1 MKNTR
6 HLPGVFLVQSSFQDP
21 LPYEMPHSIVAAVDL
36 GSNSFRLQV
45 SRVVG
50 GQPYTLDSIKETVR
64 LAAGLQ
70 PDKTL
75 SATSQRR
82 ALDCL
87 ERFGE
92 RLRGVPPEAVRAV
105 GTNTLRVARNA
116 ARFLEQ
122 AEAALGV
129 PIEVIAGHE
138 EARLIFNGVVHSLP
152 RASGRRLVVDIGGGS
167 TEFIIGRGFKPQ
179 LMESLYMGCVS
190 HTARFFP
197 EGRVSAKSFRA
208 AELAAATEL
217 QVLTRKFR
225 AGHWDPAAGSSGTAR
240 ALSELLEQNG
250 FAGQGITAAGLDFL
264 RMRLTDAGDVRHLD
278 LPGLRADRAPV
289 LPGGL
294 AIMCSVFRELGV
306 REMQT
311 TDSGLR
317 EGVLY
322 EMLGRLEHKDVRAA
336 TVRAFV
342 QRYGAD
348 ARQARRVEKLCLGL
362 FRQAAQ
368 PECYRQY
375 ADYLAWAATLH
386 EIGMSIAHGGY
397 HRHSAYI
404 IDNADMPGFSKPE
417 QAMVGGLLQAH
428 RGRLTKVAERITG
441 RDGWLMVL
449 CLRLAVLIHRD
460 RSDIAAPRLR
470 LALQRQGF
478 TLDIGAAWLSR
489 NALTQANLEAEMRH
503 WQTLGLSFQVRGVK
517 SADLPRS

>member
-1 MKNTR
+1 M
-6 HLPGVFLVQSSFQDP
+6 L
-21 LPYEMPHSIVAAVDL
+21 HSIVAAVDL

-50 GQPYTLDSIKETVR
+50 GQAYTLDSLKETVR

-75 SATSQRR
+75 SAASQRR
-82 ALDCL
+82 ALECL
-87 ERFGE
+87 KRFGE
-92 RLRGVPPEAVRAV
+92 RLRGLPPEAVRAV
-105 GTNTLRVARNA
+105 GTNTLRVAKNA
-116 ARFLEQ
+116 SRFLAQ
-122 AEAALGV
+122 AEVALGV
-129 PIEVIAGHE
+129 PIEIIAGHE

-152 RASGRRLVVDIGGGS
+152 RAAGRRLVVDIGGGS
-167 TEFIIGRGFKPQ
+167 TEFIIGRGSKPQ
-179 LMESLYMGCVS
+179 IMESLYMGCVS

-197 EGRVSAKSFRA
+197 DGRVSAKSFRA

-225 AGHWDPAAGSSGTAR
+225 AGHWDHAVGSSGTAR

-250 FAGQGITAAGLDFL
+250 FGGQGITAAGLDFL
-264 RMRLTDAGDVRHLD
+264 RTRLIDAGDTRHLD
-278 LPGLRADRAPV
+278 LPGLRPDRAPV
-289 LPGGL
+289 LPGGM
-294 AIMCSVFRELGV
+294 AIMCSVFSELGV

-317 EGVLY
+317 EGVLH
-322 EMLGRLEHKDVRAA
+322 EMLGRFEHKDIRAA

-348 ARQARRVEKLCLGL
+348 ARQARRVEALCLAL

-368 PECYRQY
+368 PDCYKLY
-375 ADYLAWAATLH
+375 ADYLAWAAALH

-441 RDGWLMVL
+441 REGWLMVL

-460 RSDIAAPRLR
+460 HSDIAAPRLR
-470 LALQRQGF
+470 LAMEPHGF
-478 TLDIGAAWLSR
+478 TLDIGAAWLSK

-503 WQTLGLSFQVRGVK
+503 WQALGLSFKVRSVK

>member
-1 MKNTR
+1 M
-6 HLPGVFLVQSSFQDP
+6 S
-21 LPYEMPHSIVAAVDL
+21 HSIVAAVDL

-45 SRVVG
+45 SRVIQ
-50 GQPYTLDSIKETVR
+50 GQLYTLDSIKETVR
-64 LAAGLQ
+64 LAAGLL

-75 SATSQRR
+75 SAPAQRR
-82 ALDCL
+82 ALECL

-116 ARFLEQ
+116 AQFLKQ
-122 AEAALGV
+122 AEAVLGV
-129 PIEVIAGHE
+129 PIEVVAGHE

-167 TEFIIGRGFKPQ
+167 TEFIIGRGFKPE

-190 HTARFFP
+190 HTSRFFP
-197 EGRVSAKSFRA
+197 QGRVTAKSFRA

-225 AGHWDPAAGSSGTAR
+225 AGHWDHAVGSSGTAR

-264 RMRLTDAGDVRHLD
+264 RTHLIAAGDPRRLD
-278 LPGLRADRAPV
+278 LPGLRPERAPV
-289 LPGGL
+289 LPGGM
-294 AIMCSVFRELGV
+294 AIMCSVFHELGI
-306 REMQT
+306 RDMQT

-322 EMLGRLEHKDVRAA
+322 EMLGRFEHKDIRAA

-342 QRYGAD
+342 QRYEAD
-348 ARQARRVEKLCLGL
+348 PRQARRVEALCLAL
-362 FRQAAQ
+362 FRQAA
-368 PECYRQY
+368 PPDSYRQY
-375 ADYLAWAATLH
+375 ADYLAWAAALH

-397 HRHSAYI
+397 HKHSAYI

-428 RGRLTKVAERITG
+428 RGRLTKVADRVTG
-441 RDGWLMVL
+441 REGWLMVL

-470 LALQRQGF
+470 LTMHRHGF
-478 TLDIGAAWLSR
+478 ALDIGTAWLSR
-489 NALTQANLEAEMRH
+489 NALTQANLETEQRH
-503 WQTLGLSFQVRGVK
+503 WQALGLTLQVRGVK
-517 SADLPRS
+517 SGELPRR